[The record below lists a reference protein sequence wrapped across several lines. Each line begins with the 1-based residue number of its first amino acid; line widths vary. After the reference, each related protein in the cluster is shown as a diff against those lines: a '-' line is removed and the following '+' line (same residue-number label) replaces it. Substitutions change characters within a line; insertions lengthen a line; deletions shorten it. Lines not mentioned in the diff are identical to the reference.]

1 MVQTLEAIKGGGG
14 SIKVGT
20 TGTIS
25 SLMSKELE
33 SMRYA
38 PRKAIPSKDKSSA
51 AATVLATGGVT
62 SPKRLRPRLSANE
75 ASSSHC
81 SNISDRNDD
90 LARKEKHYNRK
101 NHKIP
106 MLNSGD
112 VSVDATPIR
121 KKPDKK
127 GSYLVEIVD
136 IKCGHPDRAWATP
149 LANRLKKL
157 SFSKLS
163 ESTN

>member
-1 MVQTLEAIKGGGG
+1 MAQTLEDIKGGGG

-38 PRKAIPSKDKSSA
+38 PRKAITSKDKASA
-51 AATVLATGGVT
+51 ATILASSGVT
-62 SPKRLRPRLSANE
+62 SPKRSRPRLSANE
-75 ASSSHC
+75 ASSSHS
-81 SNISDRNDD
+81 SNMNDRIDD
-90 LARKEKHYNRK
+90 LGKKEKHNNRK
-101 NHKIP
+101 NHNIP
-106 MLNSGD
+106 MLNSGNI
-112 VSVDATPIR
+112 SVDATPIR
-121 KKPDKK
+121 KKTDKK
-127 GSYLVEIVD
+127 GAYLVEIVD

-149 LANRLKKL
+149 LTNRLKKL